1 MTDAA
6 RDAELAALRRD
17 LAEEQRSL
25 DEVVTACD
33 ASQWARPTPS
43 PGWTVADQIG
53 HLAYFDAAATRALV
67 DPDGFVTDAGELY
80 RAAQAEGV
88 DAFTLGAF
96 RALST
101 DAQLAAWRRAR
112 TRLLA
117 AAATLDR
124 ATRVPWYGPSM
135 GALSFL
141 RARLM
146 ETWAH
151 GVDVAD
157 ALGVTREPTDR
168 LRHVAEL
175 GYRTRDWSYRVRG
188 EEPPPGR
195 VGLDLRAP
203 SGTTWTWGDDAD
215 EVITGPAEDF
225 CLVVTQ
231 RRHVD
236 DTALVVGDLGRH
248 WLERAQ
254 AFAGPPT
261 RGPSPRRHRG

>member
-1 MTDAA
+1 MTREAD
-6 RDAELAALRRD
+6 LVVLRQD
-17 LAEEQRSL
+17 LADEQRSL
-25 DEVVTACD
+25 DEVVATRD
-33 ASQWARPTPS
+33 ASDWARPTPS

-67 DPDGFVTDAGELY
+67 DPAGFVTDAGELY
-80 RAAQAEGV
+80 RAADGDGV
-88 DAFTLGAF
+88 DTFTLGAF
-96 RALST
+96 RALTT

-117 AAATLDR
+117 AVASVDP
-124 ATRVPWYGPSM
+124 ATRVPWYGPSL

-151 GVDVAD
+151 GVDVTD
-157 ALGVTREPTDR
+157 ALGVTRQSTDR

-188 EEPPPGR
+188 EDPPPHR
-195 VGLDLRAP
+195 VGLALRAP
-203 SGTTWTWGDDAD
+203 SGATWTWDDDA
-215 EVITGPAEDF
+215 EEMITGSAEEF

-231 RRHVD
+231 RRHID
-236 DTALVVGDLGRH
+236 DTSLVAGDRGRH

-261 RGPSPRRHRG
+261 RGPSPGTRRG